1 MDEQDFKRL
10 LDASAERLENR
21 FSYAE
26 FARRLRALE
35 EGVADL
41 QARVERLEQA
51 PH

>member
-1 MDEQDFKRL
+1 MDENDFKRL

-26 FARRLRALE
+26 LDRRLRTLE
-35 EGVADL
+35 DTVADL
-41 QARVERLEQA
+41 QARVERLEQS